1 MALFMH
7 VFILFTIS
15 NEIFHIKSK
24 RVEHDDMAKLFCE
37 VDSKPK
43 VHEVRLVRDGRF
55 VQTNF
60 RHLIP
65 RANLKDAGSYICS
78 TDIGLG

>member
-1 MALFMH
+1 MH

-43 VHEVRLVRDGRF
+43 VHEVR
-55 VQTNF
+55 
-60 RHLIP
+60 
-65 RANLKDAGSYICS
+65 
-78 TDIGLG
+78 